1 VLVMGAR
8 RTVRSAGAIA
18 AATFVALSF
27 GGGASAAPGPVDA
40 PGTGLLPGGAYPIV
54 LSPGPPLGSKTP
66 SGIDALAET
75 ASAGVNVFRVGPGGL
90 WTSEAIASAL
100 AWDRAAAARHVY
112 TWVNLSGYSQAL
124 PGSADDRGLTR
135 VVTTL
140 TGDPSGSAVA
150 LWRGRDEPWW
160 SDIAPPA
167 LQFAYCRVTSRGD
180 ASWCAGEAGL
190 HPRPLWVT
198 IEAPLG
204 TAADLAPYGAVT
216 DVHGVDIYPITL
228 GNPAPDLHRVGTWTS
243 TLASIAPAPPVWT
256 TLQICAHASWSP
268 ATGAFVLPSREQE
281 RYMAYDAIANGAQAL
296 AFYGGDNPRCW
307 NASDAKYGWNWTFWQ
322 SVLEPLVHELSPS
335 APIAPAVRNVHTN
348 TFVATSDPTTEAVVR
363 QGTSVDDVWL
373 IALRSGPGS
382 ATVTFSGLP
391 AWARSGSA
399 YTENRAVT
407 ASGGSFR
414 DSLGQWTVHVYHFV
428 EPLGLESEVPS
439 SARAGD
445 RVSLYGHGL
454 AAATAVSFAGI
465 AARFTVRSDGELLA
479 TVPRRARSG
488 RIAVTSPLQRVVS
501 KSSFSILPSLKSR
514 PRVTGAP
521 RVGRVLRATT
531 GHWYGD
537 PLTGYRFAWMR
548 CNAQGRACRS
558 VPGATHRSLRLS
570 PGWAGGRIRVR
581 VAVRTRSGSASAT
594 SAPTP
599 LLTR

>member
-1 VLVMGAR
+1 MGAHW
-8 RTVRSAGAIA
+8 TVRNAGAIA
-18 AATFVALSF
+18 AAVVVAMGF
-27 GGGASAAPGPVDA
+27 ARVASAAPGPIDA

-66 SGIDALAET
+66 WGIDALAET
-75 ASAGVNVFRVGPGGL
+75 ASAGVNVFRVGPGGP
-90 WTSEAIASAL
+90 WTSDTIASAL

-135 VVTTL
+135 VVTAL
-140 TGDPSGSAVA
+140 TADPSGGAVA

-167 LQFAYCRVTSRGD
+167 LQFAYCRVTARGD

-190 HPRPLWVT
+190 HSRPLWVT

-216 DVHGVDIYPITL
+216 DIHGVDIYPITL
-228 GNPAPDLHRVGTWTS
+228 GNPLPDLHRVGIWTS
-243 TLASIAPAPPVWT
+243 ILASIVPAAPVWA
-256 TLQICAHASWSP
+256 TLQICAHTSWST

-296 AFYGGDNPRCW
+296 AFYGGDNPHCW

-322 SVLEPLVHELSPS
+322 DVLKPLVHELAAS
-335 APIAPAVRNVHTN
+335 APIAPALRNVQTN
-348 TFVATSDPTTEAVVR
+348 TFVATSDLTTEAVVR
-363 QGTSVDDVWL
+363 QGTSLDDMWL
-373 IALRSGPGS
+373 IALRSGTGS

-391 AWARSGSA
+391 AWARSGSV

-407 ASGGSFR
+407 ASAGSFR
-414 DSLGQWTVHVYHFV
+414 DSLGQWDVHVYHFV
-428 EPLGLESEVPS
+428 EPLVLESQVPL
-439 SARAGD
+439 SARVGA

-454 AAATAVSFAGI
+454 AAATAVSFAGV

-479 TVPRRARSG
+479 AVPRRARSG
-488 RIAVTSPLQRVVS
+488 RIAVVSPLQRVLS
-501 KSSFSILPSLKSR
+501 KSSFSILPSLKTP
-514 PRVTGAP
+514 PRITGAP

-548 CNAQGRACRS
+548 CNDHGRACRS
-558 VPGATHRSLRLS
+558 APGTTRRSLTLA
-570 PGWAGGRIRVR
+570 PGWAGGRVRVR

-594 SAPTP
+594 SAPTRII
-599 LLTR
+599 TR